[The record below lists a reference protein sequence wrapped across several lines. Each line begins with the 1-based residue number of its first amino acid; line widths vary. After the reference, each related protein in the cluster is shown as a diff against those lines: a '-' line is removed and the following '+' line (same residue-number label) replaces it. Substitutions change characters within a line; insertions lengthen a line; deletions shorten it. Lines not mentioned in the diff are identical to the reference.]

1 VIYLSLLG
9 LGKMSKFFQKSE
21 LYLLA
26 ATIVFQLAAMITLL
40 RVATGAATTTPNTNS
55 SAPIIVIPKSLN
67 QSVSVPVSTPQFQN
81 PVGQGLDPALVLAIV
96 FIGANIAVVSLLAF
110 LYRKKKMKLFS
121 IIISVF
127 LIFNVSELY
136 FSFLLG
142 LYSDIPIAIALLL
155 SAVTLIAAFLKSPK
169 VINALALLVALELG
183 SSFPVLLQAP
193 LNWIVPVVY
202 AVFDIYAIYFGR
214 LGKLVKEV
222 GQDSD
227 KLLKAASSS
236 GEKTTSKEESNKRA
250 WPEFGLLTV
259 NLGNIEI
266 GMADIAFYSMVPAVA
281 LILKSVFAFGVVMF
295 AVDAGLVFSFY
306 AFRNKEVAPG
316 LPIPILSGL
325 AALLVV
331 SLF

>member
-1 VIYLSLLG
+1 MSLCSGDNAL
-9 LGKMSKFFQKSE
+9 SKFFHRSE

-26 ATIVFQLAAMITLL
+26 ATITFQLAAMLTLL
-40 RVATGAATTTPNTNS
+40 RVATGAATTTPSRNS
-55 SAPIIVIPKSLN
+55 TSPIIVIPTTLN

-81 PVGQGLDPALVLAIV
+81 PVGQGIDPALILALV
-96 FIGANIAVVSLLAF
+96 FIGANIAVVSFLAF

-127 LIFNVSELY
+127 LIFNISELY

-142 LYSDIPIAIALLL
+142 LYSDVPLTIALLL
-155 SAVTLIAAFLKSPK
+155 SALTLVAAFLKSPK
-169 VINALALLVALELG
+169 VINALALFVALELG

-202 AVFDIYAIYFGR
+202 AVFDVYAIYFGR

-227 KLLKAASSS
+227 KLSKA
-236 GEKTTSKEESNKRA
+236 TSAQSDKSATKVEGNRRG

-281 LILKSVFAFGVVMF
+281 LILKSVFAFGVVML

-306 AFRNKEVAPG
+306 AFRNKDVAPG

-325 AALLVV
+325 AALLAV
-331 SLF
+331 SLI

>member
-1 VIYLSLLG
+1 
-9 LGKMSKFFQKSE
+9 MSKLFQKSE

-26 ATIVFQLAAMITLL
+26 ATVIFQFVAMFTLL
-40 RVATGAATTTPNTNS
+40 RVATGAATTSPSTNS
-55 SAPIIVIPKSLN
+55 SSPIIVVPKSLN

-96 FIGANIAVVSLLAF
+96 FIGANIAVVSFLAF
-110 LYRKKKMKLFS
+110 LYRRKKMKLFS
-121 IIISVF
+121 IIISIF

-142 LYSDIPIAIALLL
+142 LYSYIPLAIALLL
-155 SAVTLIAAFLKSPK
+155 SALTLIAAFLRTPK
-169 VINALALLVALELG
+169 LINALALFVALELG

-227 KLLKAASSS
+227 KLLKSKSLS
-236 GEKTTSKEESNKRA
+236 GDKKSITREGNRA
-250 WPEFGLLTV
+250 GWPEFGLLTV

-281 LILKSVFAFGVVMF
+281 LILKSLFAFGVVMLG
-295 AVDAGLVFSFY
+295 VDAGLVFSFY

-325 AALLVV
+325 AALLAV
-331 SLF
+331 SLI

>member
-1 VIYLSLLG
+1 MLSKL
-9 LGKMSKFFQKSE
+9 FQKSE

-26 ATIVFQLAAMITLL
+26 ATVIFQFVAMITLL
-40 RVATGAATTTPNTNS
+40 RVATGAATTTPSTNS
-55 SAPIIVIPKSLN
+55 SSPIIVVPKSLN

-96 FIGANIAVVSLLAF
+96 FIGANIAVVSFLAF
-110 LYRKKKMKLFS
+110 LYRRKKMKLFS

-142 LYSDIPIAIALLL
+142 LYSYIPLAIALLL
-155 SAVTLIAAFLKSPK
+155 SALTLIAAFLRTPK
-169 VINALALLVALELG
+169 LINALALLVALELG

-227 KLLKAASSS
+227 KLLK
-236 GEKTTSKEESNKRA
+236 SKSLSDDKKSMTREEGNRA
-250 WPEFGLLTV
+250 GWPEFGLLTV

-281 LILKSVFAFGVVMF
+281 LILKSLFAFGVVMVG
-295 AVDAGLVFSFY
+295 VDAGLVFSFY

-331 SLF
+331 SLI